1 MIRCD
6 GDDSSAAL
14 RMNHHAITL
23 HHPALNP
30 RKVTRSSPPARP
42 AARQQRPAGR
52 PLWDDGTSLLRRMS
66 LSPSSRSSPPLARES
81 SRSPQVLPAAATHSS
96 PTQSGEMRLA
106 TDEIER
112 LRDALCQVRR
122 EADTLRRQQQL
133 QLLQRPPQQPD
144 RGSISAA
151 QESADTSQRMR
162 VALDRK
168 VNEVFIAKKALDVAR
183 AELSVLG
190 STVEALRKEL
200 RKKDTTIE
208 RLLMQRKPASPCKSV
223 TPSAAMNSSSSPSAA
238 AAAAAGGKTK
248 RSQRRRKTT
257 GGGGGGV
264 RVSRSPRARG
274 AQRTPKR
281 TPKQTPKRTPKR
293 RLRAAAAAAVVAEEV
308 VDDHGDGEASD
319 SDSPSS
325 PHYRTHASP
334 TELRKLLA
342 FAERSIEE
350 LREQQREATSAAATS
365 AEVLSANEGEDFKQ
379 RFLAIR
385 DQFIASEKRTACA
398 VSEAARYADELV
410 VMRDEYHGRRAEFAS
425 TAERA
430 EAAETVAAAAQRS
443 VRAMRG
449 VLLASQAEAAHERKK
464 RSATEQVLGQAKHQ
478 LRHLEI
484 SRRKA
489 ESERRPFG

>member
-1 MIRCD
+1 
-6 GDDSSAAL
+6 
-14 RMNHHAITL
+14 
-23 HHPALNP
+23 
-30 RKVTRSSPPARP
+30 
-42 AARQQRPAGR
+42 
-52 PLWDDGTSLLRRMS
+52 
-66 LSPSSRSSPPLARES
+66 
-81 SRSPQVLPAAATHSS
+81 
-96 PTQSGEMRLA
+96 MRLA

-281 TPKQTPKRTPKR
+281 TPKR
-293 RLRAAAAAAVVAEEV
+293 RLRAAAATAVVAEEV

-365 AEVLSANEGEDFKQ
+365 AEVLSANEGEDFKH

-410 VMRDEYHGRRAEFAS
+410 VMRDEYHGRLAEFAS